1 MADPTP
7 ADVRSYIAAG
17 LACERLEVEGD
28 GRHFF
33 ATIVSPAFEG
43 RSRVARH
50 QQVYAALGDRMRE
63 QIHALSMKTL
73 TPAEW
78 AAQGAGQAAGGRPA
92 QAPHHSH

>member
-1 MADPTP
+1 MSEPTP
-7 ADVRSYIAAG
+7 QQVRDFIAAG
-17 LACERLEVEGD
+17 LPCEHLEVEGD

-33 ATIVSPAFEG
+33 ATIVSGAFAG

-63 QIHALSMKTL
+63 QIHALSMKTF

-78 AAQGAGQAAGGRPA
+78 AAQGAPQPSTQAHH
-92 QAPHHSH
+92 PH

>member
-7 ADVRSYIAAG
+7 ADLESYIANG
-17 LACERLEVEGD
+17 LACEHVQVEGD

-33 ATIVSPAFEG
+33 ATIVSAEFEG
-43 RSRVARH
+43 CSRIVRH
-50 QQVYAALGDRMRE
+50 QRVYQALGDRMRE

-78 AAQGAGQAAGGRPA
+78 AATRTSN
-92 QAPHHSH
+92 APHLH

>member
-7 ADVRSYIAAG
+7 QEVRDYIAQG
-17 LACERLEVEGD
+17 LDCNHVHVEGD

-33 ATIVSPAFEG
+33 ATIVSAEFEG
-43 RSRVARH
+43 KSRVARH
-50 QQVYAALGDRMRE
+50 QRVYRALGDRMRE

-78 AAQGAGQAAGGRPA
+78 AQAPA
-92 QAPHHSH
+92 QTHHHH

>member
-7 ADVRSYIAAG
+7 ADVEAYIAKG
-17 LACERLEVEGD
+17 LACEHIDVEGD

-33 ATIVSPAFEG
+33 ATIVSAEFEG
-43 RSRVARH
+43 TSRVLRH
-50 QQVYAALGDRMRE
+50 QRVYQALGDRMRE

-78 AAQGAGQAAGGRPA
+78 ATSTAVAGPGEAQ
-92 QAPHHSH
+92 HHH

>member
-1 MADPTP
+1 MSEPTP
-7 ADVRSYIAAG
+7 QQVRDFIAAG
-17 LACERLEVEGD
+17 LVCEHLEVEGD

-33 ATIVSPAFEG
+33 ATIVCAAFEG

-73 TPAEW
+73 TPVEW
-78 AAQGAGQAAGGRPA
+78 SAQGADGRSA
-92 QAPHHSH
+92 QAHHPH